1 MLNNSKPV
9 EPATR
14 IGIAR
19 PRHGGSRTSW
29 TNLLNLVSVGRWGQL
44 VTAAA
49 KGRCLLGLAIQMVAR
64 RGGGGAGLFTEAPSR
79 APERARGEQFGTLKG
94 PQEMTCSSSVDAP
107 FSLTGLKKRLISVGD
122 EMALRSVAA
131 NGRGLPRGSPSHCQ
145 LQESEDQRAS

>member
-1 MLNNSKPV
+1 MLNNSKLV

-44 VTAAA
+44 VTAAG

-64 RGGGGAGLFTEAPSR
+64 RGGGGAGFLQRPLLGLQNGREESSLGPSR
-79 APERARGEQFGTLKG
+79 G
-94 PQEMTCSSSVDAP
+94 P
-107 FSLTGLKKRLISVGD
+107 KR
-122 EMALRSVAA
+122 
-131 NGRGLPRGSPSHCQ
+131 
-145 LQESEDQRAS
+145 

>member
-1 MLNNSKPV
+1 MDKLV
-9 EPATR
+9 ELGLGGEVGPAGYCGGEGALPTR
-14 IGIAR
+14 VS
-19 PRHGGSRTSW
+19 HTDGG
-29 TNLLNLVSVGRWGQL
+29 
-44 VTAAA
+44 A
-49 KGRCLLGLAIQMVAR
+49 KGR
-64 RGGGGAGLFTEAPSR
+64 GGGAGLFTEAPSR

>member
-44 VTAAA
+44 VTAAE

-64 RGGGGAGLFTEAPSR
+64 RGGGAGSLQRPLLGLQNGPEESSLGPSR
-79 APERARGEQFGTLKG
+79 G
-94 PQEMTCSSSVDAP
+94 P
-107 FSLTGLKKRLISVGD
+107 KR
-122 EMALRSVAA
+122 
-131 NGRGLPRGSPSHCQ
+131 
-145 LQESEDQRAS
+145 